1 MKCLSVRQRCH
12 RELTVLKLL
21 AHHPN
26 VVDLVSYYFSGNDD
40 SLQLNLFFKAMPT
53 VRLPK

>member
-1 MKCLSVRQRCH
+1 
-12 RELTVLKLL
+12 VLKLL

-40 SLQLNLFFKAMPT
+40 SLQLNLFFKPMPT
-53 VRLPK
+53 VLLPK